1 MLNLLIAVGII
12 YALGLILIRI
22 GFKYAQN
29 DKPWPPTEY
38 KMLKKLSWFWP
49 PMVVWLIVDKYLDKQ
64 SSKLV

>member
-12 YALGLILIRI
+12 YVLGLILIRI

-29 DKPWPPTEY
+29 DELWTPTEY

-49 PMVVWLIVDKYLDKQ
+49 TMIVWLIVDKYLDKQ
-64 SSKLV
+64 NSKLV